1 MSRSPVVGLDVGTT
15 KICTVVAEVTEA
27 GDAQILGVGVSRSL
41 GLKKGIV
48 VDVEDTVRSIRA
60 SVAEAER
67 MAGTEVRSVIAGITG
82 SHVSSMNTRGAVAVA
97 GDDKGITGSDVQRV
111 METASVVVIPPDRQV
126 IHAVP
131 RGFTVDGQDGVR
143 RPIGMFGSRLEVEMH
158 LVTGLRAFIDNI
170 AQCVEGAGL
179 DLERLVM
186 EPIATGEA
194 VATPAELE
202 LGVAIVD
209 IGGGTTDVAL
219 FGEGSIGHSAA
230 IPVAGNHVTYDLAVG
245 VRTPTEEAERIKLTQ
260 ATVDIDTVGSEEHVE
275 IRSPGSAERRLVP
288 RRLVAEIVL
297 SRQRELLEL
306 VKSELA
312 SSGLVDRLASG
323 VVLTGGGSL
332 LHGTRKLAE
341 QVLEL
346 PVRIGLP
353 LDVRGMSSSVNSPI
367 FATGVGLVRFGI
379 RHPETHSPTAAPVAF
394 AHSAWE
400 RLRALFRMG

>member
-15 KICTVVAEVTEA
+15 KICTVVAEVTEP

-97 GDDKGITGSDVQRV
+97 GDDNGISGSDVQRV
-111 METASVVVIPPDRQV
+111 MEAASVVVIPPDRQV

-158 LVTGLRAFIDNI
+158 LVTGLRAFIDNV

-186 EPIATGEA
+186 EAIATGEA

-219 FGEGSIGHSAA
+219 FGEGSIGYSAA
-230 IPVAGNHVTYDLAVG
+230 IPIAGNHVTYDLAVG

-260 ATVDIDTVGSEEHVE
+260 ATVAIDTVGNEEHVE
-275 IRSPGSAERRLVP
+275 IRAPGSAERRLVP

-306 VKSELA
+306 VKSELTA
-312 SSGLVDRLASG
+312 SGLVDRLASG
-323 VVLTGGGSL
+323 VVLTGGGAL

-367 FATGVGLVRFGI
+367 FATGVGLVRFGV
-379 RHPETHSPTAAPVAF
+379 RHPETRSQTPAPVAF
-394 AHSAWE
+394 AQSAWD